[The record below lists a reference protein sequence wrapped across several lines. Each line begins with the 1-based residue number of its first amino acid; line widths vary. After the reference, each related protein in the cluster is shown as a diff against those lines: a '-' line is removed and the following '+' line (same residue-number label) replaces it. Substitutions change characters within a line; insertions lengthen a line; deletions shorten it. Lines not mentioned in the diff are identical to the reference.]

1 MSKSTVNR
9 ILKDAEALRK
19 QRSSGTVQTTT
30 GQKNAATILQN
41 VELERQRR
49 QNAAANI
56 RTAAQSY
63 DTSRNL
69 ARENLT
75 RTLQTGAMKQ
85 LRPQIENELNII
97 NKQGRAED
105 DPAVLNAQKTY
116 ADLMTRY
123 NNAQSE
129 LAKLPQSMYV
139 GKGQSGKHLEYSPE
153 ANQYIQ
159 RYMDLNNSLAKRMT
173 QKQEIPRVVNKQYAA
188 FQHGINTPES
198 TESEDYV
205 NWLIEGRDVGL
216 YSTRDLNAMLSGVKN
231 KTVVD
236 EYKAKDDSEKGSWLN
251 PTHQGVRY
259 WDQAM
264 EWNKLHPEGADAEAL
279 ESLRKYYH
287 DELANRYYNDDE
299 FWQDE
304 REAAQNRLAGM
315 TGRWLQYMPEGER
328 MPVNIMRRKGNYD
341 TPEQMARMDE
351 MLYDAVMGQGA
362 YREEIAGYEGT
373 TFRDQHMKEL
383 NERISRAWDYYEQA
397 NPYLEGSRDQL
408 FDILSG
414 RDAEH
419 DKERVEALESE
430 RNYFRDQI
438 ADIENRQNYYR
449 KVADYKAGYQ
459 DYTAE
464 NSAEDDEQY
473 DRGKYNPN
481 DYRFT
486 LAERGSNNVDD
497 IYSFIIGGKEYR
509 SYVDATKNG
518 WGDKPPDVSKDYK
531 GAMLLQPDEIN
542 IFKNLY
548 EAGKKDEASAFLDG
562 LQFAINSRVAP
573 FDELRTR
580 EEARAYPILSSIF
593 AQAANVAD
601 TALGAMTAVDS
612 ALTGMGVDFGPN
624 DAAKDP
630 YSIAYAPAAYS
641 EAVQDEI
648 ADMLGPQMGKVY
660 LQSMNSIRNVING
673 VLMYKLGVP
682 QGMLPT
688 ATLATFGTQIYQE
701 SMYKHLKDN
710 YDFDK
715 ASALSALDTALE
727 IGEELLPIETMFAT
741 AGTNIFLRIIANML
755 SEGGEEFAGS
765 TAGEVLRGIITGRNS
780 WEQRKDQIYAEG
792 GYVDDNGNWI
802 KVGRNKNG
810 LAEANKQAMRE
821 WGQNI
826 VEGTLG
832 GFFGGGFGA
841 AYGTITGAAQQRNI
855 GAIIQNRENI
865 IGQQTGP
872 DQLITAALGMDEGTE
887 SRKIAEKIKEK
898 ANKPNSKGTSNYQ
911 LGKLASTM
919 AQESNETVAGIV
931 QDTVENQ
938 VREQLASEGV
948 DQKTIDRVAPIV
960 AKGVARGT
968 GDLSISD
975 RVNLATSRNAIDI
988 MRTYIADDG
997 SLAETVK
1004 ERPEGK
1010 TAMNVRQTVSR
1021 LLNGD
1026 RAPLNVG
1033 FATKAVKDAQDAAV
1047 VATEED
1053 IADAEGEL
1061 SGTGTD
1067 VIINNRVAQVIGKQ
1081 GKDQYKVKYADGTEE
1096 TVDAESM
1103 TATNPALATL
1113 MEFSEQE
1120 DNNINDEAFNAIM
1133 DGIQDNADMDG
1144 GQYVNEAVNTYLR
1157 YRMLGNVKDSKLN
1170 AKTLDNIR
1178 TVAEKANEKARE
1190 DAAAIGAQQEAVVP
1204 GQGSLVFEGVKYG
1217 EDGWRQK
1224 VKALGAQKAE
1234 QASALGQLVTM
1245 MGNRV
1250 KLINDENN
1258 PGLFGWEDSTGEIVI
1273 NLAAKDSAGTEYA
1286 KSRNLLTIAS
1296 HELTH
1301 WMEQNSPEAY
1311 QQLRQFV
1318 FDTLR
1323 KQGGEYAVESLVLQT
1338 MEDYRKA
1345 SLTNKDVKPVD
1356 LEGAMAE
1363 VVANA
1368 CDNILSNRKLAE
1380 DLQAENPNLY
1390 QTVKGFV
1397 KDFVARMR
1405 SATRNM
1411 SDTRESRLMKQAGE
1425 EVANQLEEYWM
1436 AGIREGRQEKQGVK
1450 TAEETEDRQLSISQM
1465 QGKTWEEQ
1473 VNRIEQRHGDAD
1485 DVMVLTVPGE
1495 MEDYGIDDMITVRQ
1509 SIYGK
1514 ATRPQR
1520 GSRSAHAIPYKTMM
1534 QLKKAT
1540 LDPVAK
1546 IESNRGTVIVTD
1558 LKDEEGSNIILALN
1572 PRVMERDIQA
1582 MDAASIYGREIMPTL
1597 YGRYEGDTFIPNEDT
1612 TITIYKNSAHEI
1624 LEHSPEQYGALQDVK
1639 NAIDILS
1646 QNRKDVNNGTEP
1658 TEPGELTPEESVH
1671 PESAQFS
1678 VTQMAEA
1685 SRLGVIEGDDTLTL
1699 YMRSPNGEEI
1709 PELNK
1714 TPEDEGQTWVQVD
1727 GVKVKITPDMIRDTP
1742 VGMLIDMGLSD
1753 RIVNKDGMTQKE
1765 TARKMFADLMNLCAR
1780 YRDNNLIWEIAGSEF
1795 AETFSALKN
1804 NSDPQYR
1811 NTVDFGTIC
1820 SKTQGIVD
1828 VLSATMKRRIEDTK
1842 RWNEAH
1848 PDKQRVFGGLTRQ
1861 DIMMVYNQTHNA
1873 NLSVPCPVCYVFSRW
1888 MGVPSLLGQMNRF
1901 QHNYVVTVKDEN
1913 GQTVY
1918 DKNGDAVIDW
1928 DETTKAA
1935 NDYIKSALKKYG
1947 SKDAI
1952 TNTKTKLQNK
1962 ISKREEKLDAA
1973 RKKTAQL
1980 KKESR
1985 QEGLT
1990 ADKRSKYEERI
2001 KAAEAVENK
2010 LNQDIDDFTK
2020 QLEGVE
2026 AYNWVTQALC
2036 LQHTEGQKTVNDLDE
2051 NGEYIVDRTFRLTP
2065 EEILF
2070 DLNRTGEFAGYTKNW
2085 RYRTTRGAGMGKAI
2099 MPYSG
2104 ASIGDLVRGDSTR
2117 WTGSQNPFLTMKE
2130 AEARKAFENAKKRVR
2145 KQNLVGGQR
2154 FQSTSDFRPEWGL
2167 DYVMSFLEMQALGS
2181 KVQMYTKVRE
2191 AVDFLGSIGADVN
2204 QSIMASGN
2212 GWHIATEEEIRKAKT
2227 DRELASRM
2235 GETYDK
2241 DGVKH
2246 TYVMDFSDVT
2256 GMEYNTAKANSKKY
2270 NNVQMILVGMNDVHI
2285 RLALANDDIDFVIPW
2300 HSSGNS
2306 KDVLQQLVRSVDE
2319 TLTESDD
2326 YTKFQEDTKKKGRTA
2341 KQEALWEAR
2350 VKLLQDGADKLTQKE
2365 IDILNSNK
2373 YTRELYRRF
2382 AVEGVD
2388 PDCYGVTLPKDQAAK
2403 IFPYEYWDKNSTREN
2418 ADVNGRRFVEY
2429 CEAMGLTPRFAMFK
2443 DEAGYWKLLIDRK
2456 MFDNNVLNDDGT
2468 VKEYGKYREQQV
2480 VDVTK
2485 AEIGQLPKEATA
2497 KYGSN
2502 YSAETERAI
2511 EQSTAALRKKYDMEP
2526 GYNPYAED
2534 EEQAEE
2540 EQTEGETSRQLS
2552 IDQGDMDVRVWMQ
2565 RLTDG
2570 SVSTAQE
2577 KAMLKQYQTLAKD
2590 LDVERG
2596 LLLKRRQNLA
2606 EMMKKPNISVYDRK
2620 KIRDLEATIE
2630 TKQKQLNRK
2639 EEKLAQM
2646 TSQEGFARLMYDQS
2660 RIMNELVS
2668 GRTVEEVQQTIDDM
2682 SGELDMITKQMGERE
2697 KEIADLKQ
2705 KAQSAI
2711 SALEKVPGAEAAA
2724 NQLKVIV
2731 GQMGL
2736 NEKNLQRAKTRIGE
2750 VAENAK
2756 VAGVRTGNI
2765 QKAVDAAIAYNNKLT
2780 EQSEAATWQEER
2792 RKLVHTL
2799 RSEHTQEML
2808 RQQAEF
2814 RMRIERNKNIQKAIR
2829 ENQAMA
2835 RKIDLNVNRVRQMLT
2850 HENNQRFVP
2859 EHMKPIAREMLRKI
2873 VNNEATGRWS
2883 LTGFDSKQLAEMVR
2897 VLDAWDKQDGKYTQD
2912 SLRGM
2917 DEGLAD
2923 ALVNALEDLQR
2934 GIDFLNAGERNTD
2947 RMVNIQ
2953 AQKNALTRVYEAVT
2967 TITGAIYAERSI
2979 ALGDRRVAVEDQAYK
2994 VQESAGDKRAKE
3006 LTGSLGRTI
3015 AALRKAVTSG
3025 NLTPEYF
3032 FKMLKNAGLND
3043 LWEEYHRAENRN
3055 GLELAKSKAKLDEIA
3070 QKYGYKSW
3078 DTDARQEV
3086 KLASGSVNMTLG
3098 QIMSLYA
3105 TWKREHTLGPA
3116 MSQHLQ
3122 NGGFYVEE
3130 YDPRKGIIGRREVDL
3145 KAHRVTEADMAMVNG
3160 LLTDEQK
3167 KFVDDIVGYMSTD
3180 MSELG
3185 NEASMKA
3192 YGIKMYKE
3200 NYYFPFKMWDGIRSR
3215 ASNDSGSA
3223 AAANDRAFHPS
3234 FSKARLHGANNAV
3247 VIGDF
3252 MTTAADH
3259 IVGMINYATM
3269 GLANENLQKVL
3280 NAQVP
3285 EGDRL
3290 DTMTKRNIRA
3300 VLTEAY
3306 GKAAMDYLAKLQ
3318 EQLNGG
3324 AVRVEKSLYD
3334 RALTLFRKNAVAG
3347 SISVALQQPLS
3358 FLRAGMMISPKY
3370 MTTALAREYWK
3381 GSYQE
3386 RLAHSGVSVI
3396 KDMGRFDM
3404 GFGAGAREYITPDG
3418 KEGKVRKVWDAITDK
3433 ATILPELMDRWTW
3446 NRMWVA
3452 VKAEQHAQNPEMDVK
3467 SDEFLDMVGKRFNE
3481 LMRRTQVYD
3490 STLTKSQNMRSQN
3503 PFVKSLTSFMAEP
3516 TLTMNVLADAM
3527 QNIGEK
3533 GGKTRAVKA
3542 LAIFATSAVAQAAV
3556 KALMSSGRS
3565 PDDKKTW
3572 EENFLYRF
3580 YSNVISEGD
3589 LLNLVP
3595 GYNDLVTVLKE
3606 GKLEDD
3612 ALGMAGKIA
3621 KAFQTAGNMFKE
3633 GAGYRDYEDG
3643 VGQIVQLLTQLPAKN
3658 IARDLR
3664 AMYNWFIG
3672 KPYADRETSAAV
3684 KKYQLKEAMMTAD
3697 NLVGIINAALGEAG
3711 YKTNNTAYYGRLY
3724 EAESTGNTEE
3734 AEAIREYLHLG
3745 KGLSGEK
3752 INEGL
3757 RKQANDRLE
3766 DADAA
3771 QWLIDHDM
3779 MTSTSKITTL
3789 YKEGKINAEQ
3799 ATSMYKEVDSR
3810 MTDNDIWFKIDQMD
3824 WMKETG
3830 TKEASSDY
3838 YYRLGPALDTN
3849 RSAEINKVIKNLLQH
3864 GKTKDDIKSQLT
3876 RELKDKYLN
3885 AGSSSEKV
3893 KVRNELQL
3901 AYKAIGL
3908 TAADADKIIE
3918 GWVKAAKKEAENPT
3932 KKTENKDTTGQ
3943 WGKGN
3948 INLNKRQVVKNADG
3962 SISTERS
3969 FSVNIDDKEVLL
3981 PTVING
3987 RIVSEEEAIRH
3998 YEMTGEY
4005 LGKFDTVEEAEEY
4018 AEKLHKR
4025 QEWYYGNK

>member
-1 MSKSTVNR
+1 M
-9 ILKDAEALRK
+9 
-19 QRSSGTVQTTT
+19 
-30 GQKNAATILQN
+30 ATKYD
-41 VELERQRR
+41 EY
-49 QNAAANI
+49 AANI
-56 RTAAQSY
+56 IKKKKNTSKEEEKAQMYAREAEQRGYVNPNYYTTTAYSMIRNEVDRLRAIRNRNVGANLRTAANNFL
-63 DTSRNL
+63 DT
-69 ARENLT
+69 EVT
-75 RTLQTGAMKQ
+75 RTADGRNQVKTAPNYQTPADKLKKGLYTEVQNRLK
-85 LRPQIENELNII
+85 PQIENELNII

-105 DPAVLNAQKTY
+105 DPAVSAAQKKY
-116 ADLMTRY
+116 AELMTKY
-123 NNAQSE
+123 NAAQGE
-129 LAKLPQSMYV
+129 LAKLPQPMYV
-139 GKGQSGKHLEYSPE
+139 GKDQAGQHLDYSPE
-153 ANQYIQ
+153 VNKYIRKYQ
-159 RYMDLNNSLAKRMT
+159 EMNAGLAQRMT
-173 QKQEIPRVVNKQYAA
+173 EKKPIPKVASKEYAA
-188 FQHGINTPES
+188 WQHAINAPES
-198 TESEDYV
+198 TESADYV
-205 NWLIEGRDVGL
+205 DWLIEGRDIGL
-216 YSTRDLNAMLSGVKN
+216 YNTQALNAMLSGVKN

-236 EYKAKDDSEKGSWLN
+236 EYLAKDDSEKGGWLN
-251 PTHQGVRY
+251 PTHQDVRY

-264 EWNKLHPEGADAEAL
+264 EWNKLHPEGEDAEAL
-279 ESLRKYYH
+279 QAKLKYYQDALSGYESHLSGEQWDNRNAIISHIGSLRTAYSMPKG
-287 DELANRYYNDDE
+287 ELARMLGAESAEQGIYDAIFGDGEYEKLTFGNQAIMNDVNRRVNEAWYYIKEDRDE
-299 FWQDE
+299 DAYQ
-304 REAAQNRLAGM
+304 LL
-315 TGRWLQYMPEGER
+315 TGDTYDYADAETMA
-328 MPVNIMRRKGNYD
+328 GNY
-341 TPEQMARMDE
+341 
-351 MLYDAVMGQGA
+351 
-362 YREEIAGYEGT
+362 
-373 TFRDQHMKEL
+373 RDM
-383 NERISRAWDYYEQA
+383 
-397 NPYLEGSRDQL
+397 
-408 FDILSG
+408 
-414 RDAEH
+414 
-419 DKERVEALESE
+419 
-430 RNYFRDQI
+430 I
-438 ADIENRQNYYR
+438 ADTEGRLNYYK
-449 KVADYKAGYQ
+449 KVSDYKAPYQ
-459 DYTAE
+459 EYAAE

-497 IYSFIIGGKEYR
+497 IFSFIIGGNEYR

-562 LQFAINSRVAP
+562 LQFAINNRVAP
-573 FDELRTR
+573 FEELKTR
-580 EEARAYPILSSIF
+580 EEARAFPILNSIF

-624 DAAKDP
+624 DTAKDP
-630 YSIAYAPAAYS
+630 YSIAYAPARYS

-648 ADMLGPQMGKVY
+648 ADMLGPQAGKLY

-682 QGMLPT
+682 QGLLPT

-701 SMYKHLKDN
+701 SMYKNLKEYN
-710 YDFDK
+710 DFDK
-715 ASALSALDTALE
+715 ASAMSTLEVALE

-765 TAGEVLRGIITGRNS
+765 TVGEVLKGMFTGRNS

-792 GYVDDNGNWI
+792 GYMDDNGNWI
-802 KVGRNKNG
+802 KVGRNRNG

-826 VEGTLG
+826 VQSTEA

-841 AYGTITGAAQQRNI
+841 VYGTVTNANRQRNI
-855 GAIIQNRENI
+855 GAAIQNRENLL
-865 IGQQTGP
+865 GQQTGP
-872 DQLITAALGMDEGTE
+872 DQLLKAAMGMDKSTE
-887 SRKIAEKIKEK
+887 SYKIAEKIGQKV
-898 ANKPNSKGTSNYQ
+898 AKGGSASNYQ
-911 LGKLASTM
+911 LGKLATAM
-919 AQESNETVAGIV
+919 ATESNDTVAGIV
-931 QDTVENQ
+931 SDTVEAR

-948 DQKTIDRVAPIV
+948 DQGIINRVAPIV
-960 AKGVARGT
+960 AKAVSRGP
-968 GDLSISD
+968 GSLGIQE
-975 RVNLATSRNAIDI
+975 RLNLATSRNAIDLLKSY
-988 MRTYIADDG
+988 MTNDG
-997 SLAETVK
+997 SLAETV
-1004 ERPEGK
+1004 
-1010 TAMNVRQTVSR
+1010 TANPAGAAALNVRQTVSR
-1021 LLNGD
+1021 LMNGNHQ
-1026 RAPLNVG
+1026 ALGFG
-1033 FATKAVKDAQDAAV
+1033 FATRAVEESREAAV
-1047 VATEED
+1047 VATEQD

-1061 SGTGTD
+1061 SGDGTD
-1067 VIINNRVAQVIGKQ
+1067 VIVNNKVAQVTGRKDGK
-1081 GKDQYKVKYADGTEE
+1081 YTVRYADDTEE
-1096 TVDAESM
+1096 TVDAG
-1103 TATNPALATL
+1103 TVVAANPALATL
-1113 MEFSEQE
+1113 IEFGERE
-1120 DNNINDEAFNAIM
+1120 DSHINDEAFNTILE
-1133 DGIQDNADMDG
+1133 GIRDNAEMDG
-1144 GQYVNEAVNTYLR
+1144 GQYVNDAVNAYLR
-1157 YRMLGNVKDSKLN
+1157 YRMLGQVKDSKLN

-1178 TVAEKANEKARE
+1178 TAAETANARARELAAEK
-1190 DAAAIGAQQEAVVP
+1190 GAQQDTVVP
-1204 GQGSLVFEGVKYG
+1204 GKGTLTYDGVKFG

-1224 VKALGAQKAE
+1224 VKSLGAEKAE
-1234 QASALGQLVTM
+1234 EASALGQMITM

-1250 KLINDENN
+1250 KLINDEKN
-1258 PGLFGWEDSTGEIVI
+1258 PGLFGWEDSTGEIVL

-1286 KSRNLLTIAS
+1286 KSRNLLTIAA

-1345 SLTNKDVKPVD
+1345 ALTNKDVQPVD

-1380 DLQAENPNLY
+1380 DLQAENPNLW

-1397 KDFVARMR
+1397 QDFVGRMR

-1425 EVANQLEEYWM
+1425 EVADQLEEYWM
-1436 AGIREGRQEKQGVK
+1436 AGIREGRQPKQGAK
-1450 TAEETEDRQLSISQM
+1450 AAGTEQAARAEAAQETAGAEE
-1465 QGKTWEEQ
+1465 
-1473 VNRIEQRHGDAD
+1473 
-1485 DVMVLTVPGE
+1485 
-1495 MEDYGIDDMITVRQ
+1495 
-1509 SIYGK
+1509 K
-1514 ATRPQR
+1514 A
-1520 GSRSAHAIPYKTMM
+1520 
-1534 QLKKAT
+1534 
-1540 LDPVAK
+1540 
-1546 IESNRGTVIVTD
+1546 
-1558 LKDEEGSNIILALN
+1558 
-1572 PRVMERDIQA
+1572 
-1582 MDAASIYGREIMPTL
+1582 
-1597 YGRYEGDTFIPNEDT
+1597 
-1612 TITIYKNSAHEI
+1612 
-1624 LEHSPEQYGALQDVK
+1624 
-1639 NAIDILS
+1639 
-1646 QNRKDVNNGTEP
+1646 EP
-1658 TEPGELTPEESVH
+1658 TNPGQLTPEESIH
-1671 PESAQFS
+1671 PESGQFS
-1678 VTQMAEA
+1678 VAQMAEA
-1685 SRLGVIEGDDTLTL
+1685 ANLGMVEGDETLTL
-1699 YMRSPNGEEI
+1699 YMESPNGKKVKG
-1709 PELNK
+1709 L
-1714 TPEDEGQTWVQVD
+1714 DENRKWVKVD
-1727 GVKVKITPDMIRDTP
+1727 GVKVKITPEMIRETP

-1753 RIVNKDGMTQKE
+1753 QVVNKDGMTQKE
-1765 TARKMFADLMNLCAR
+1765 TARKMFADLMNMCAR

-1828 VLSATMKRRIEDTK
+1828 VLSATMRKRIEDTK
-1842 RWNEAH
+1842 RWNAAH
-1848 PDKQRVFGGLTRQ
+1848 PNDQRVFSGLTRQ

-1901 QHNYVVTVKDEN
+1901 QHNYVVTEKDEN
-1913 GQTVY
+1913 GQNVY
-1918 DKNGDAVIDW
+1918 DENGDAVIDW
-1928 DETTKAA
+1928 DATQKAA

-1952 TNTKTKLQNK
+1952 TNTKTKLQTK
-1962 ISKREEKLDAA
+1962 IGKREEKLDDA
-1973 RKKTAQL
+1973 RKKVAQL
-1980 KKESR
+1980 QKESR
-1985 QEGLT
+1985 QAGLT
-1990 ADKRSKYEERI
+1990 ADKRGKYEERI
-2001 KAAEAVENK
+2001 KAAQAVVDK
-2010 LNQDIDDFTK
+2010 LNKDIDDFTK

-2036 LQHTEGQKTVNDLDE
+2036 LQHTEGQKTVNDMDADG
-2051 NGEYIVDRTFRLTP
+2051 NYIVDRTFRLTP

-2104 ASIGDLVRGDSTR
+2104 ASIGDLVHGDAAR
-2117 WTGSQNPFLTMKE
+2117 WSSSQNPFLTMNE
-2130 AEARKAFENAKKRVR
+2130 AEARRAFENAKKRVR

-2227 DRELASRM
+2227 DKELASRM

-2256 GMEYNTAKANSKKY
+2256 GMEYNTAKTNSKKY
-2270 NNVQMILVGMNDVHI
+2270 NNVQMILVGMNDIHI
-2285 RLALANDDIDFVIPW
+2285 RLALANEDIDFVIPW

-2306 KDVLQQLVRSVDE
+2306 KDVLQQLVKSVDE

-2341 KQEALWEAR
+2341 KQEALWDAR
-2350 VKLLQDGADKLTQKE
+2350 VKLLQEGADKLTQKE
-2365 IDILNSNK
+2365 IDTLNSNK

-2443 DEAGYWKLLIDRK
+2443 DEPGYWKLLIDRK
-2456 MFDNNVLNDDGT
+2456 MFDNNVLNEDGT

-2485 AEIGQLPKEATA
+2485 AEIGQLPTEATA
-2497 KYGSN
+2497 KYGSG
-2502 YSAETERAI
+2502 YRAETERAI
-2511 EQSTAALRKKYDMEP
+2511 EQSTAALRQKYDLEP

-2534 EEQAEE
+2534 EEQTEKQPAKQLSIAQDSEGRELTPEQVEYFKDSKAVDSQGRLKVLYHGTISAGFTVFEKADGYGYFFTDDKNVAQTYSDSDKVFAPDRNDELDDLVDYENPEKATKSNYAAYLNLINPKIISGNMSMWNSVVDSAGANLKAWYELTPEQQIKIADNMGITLSEAEE
-2540 EQTEGETSRQLS
+2540 RGTFGEYGEFEAAVYDVDSMTIRDAMSTREWVDKAKDEGYDGVIFRNIEDEGEYSGGMPWVSTVYVAFSPEQIKSINNTEPTSSPDIRFS

-2565 RLTDG
+2565 KLTDG

-2596 LLLKRRQNLA
+2596 LLLKRRQKLA
-2606 EMMKKPNISVYDRK
+2606 EMLKKPNTSAYDRK
-2620 KIRDLEATIE
+2620 KIRDLQATIE
-2630 TKQKQLNRK
+2630 AKQNQLNRK
-2639 EEKLAQM
+2639 EEKLAKM

-2660 RIMNELVS
+2660 RIMNELVN
-2668 GRTVEEVQQTIDDM
+2668 GRTVEDVQQMIDDM
-2682 SGELDMITKQMGERE
+2682 SGELDMITSQMGERE

-2705 KAQSAI
+2705 KAQNAI

-2724 NQLKVIV
+2724 NQLRAIV

-2736 NEKNLQRAKTRIGE
+2736 NQKNLQRAKTRIGE

-2799 RSEHTQEML
+2799 RSEHTQEL
-2808 RQQAEF
+2808 LKQQQEF
-2814 RMRIERNKNIQKAIR
+2814 REKIAKDRA
-2829 ENQAMA
+2829 A
-2835 RKIDLNVNRVRQMLT
+2835 RKMQQDNMALRRKVNLNINRVRALLMR
-2850 HENNQRFVP
+2850 ENAQKNIP
-2859 EHMKPIAREMLRKI
+2859 EHMKPIAREMLRRIVVNDLAGRKI
-2873 VNNEATGRWS
+2873 TGLS
-2883 LTGFDSKQLAEMVR
+2883 EKELAETKR
-2897 VLDAWDKQDGKYTQD
+2897 VLDAWEGQDGKWNPN
-2912 SLRGM
+2912 SLQTL
-2917 DEGLAD
+2917 DEGVQDVLY
-2923 ALVNALEDLQR
+2923 NALEDLAS
-2934 GIDFLNAGERNTD
+2934 GIEYYNGDTKGKGLQENLDNFNG
-2947 RMVNIQ
+2947 
-2953 AQKNALTRVYEAVT
+2953 ALTEISNAVS
-2967 TITGAIYAERSI
+2967 TITSI
-2979 ALGDRRVAVEDQAYK
+2979 INNQRQISLDGRKMDLMAMAYK
-2994 VQESAGDKRAKE
+2994 VQEYTGGKRAMQRGGKAGLAYE
-3006 LTGSLGRTI
+3006 
-3015 AALRKAVTSG
+3015 ALRKAVTTG
-3025 NLTPEYF
+3025 NITPEYF

-3055 GLELAKSKAKLDEIA
+3055 GLELQKAKDKLDEIA
-3070 QKYGYKSW
+3070 QKYGYKAW
-3078 DTDARQEV
+3078 DTDKRLTV
-3086 KLASGSVNMTLG
+3086 KLESGDVQMTLG

-3116 MSQHLQ
+3116 MSNHLGM
-3122 NGGFYVEE
+3122 GGFYVEE
-3130 YDPRKGIIGRREVDL
+3130 FDPRDGFWKKSPIDL
-3145 KAHRVTEADMAMVNG
+3145 KAHRVNENDMKLVQSLMTEQQQN
-3160 LLTDEQK
+3160 
-3167 KFVDDIVGYMSTD
+3167 FVDEIVGYMSKD
-3180 MSELG
+3180 MSDLG
-3185 NEASMKA
+3185 NEASMAA

-3200 NYYFPFKMWDGIRSR
+3200 AYYFPFKMWDGIRSR

-3234 FSKARLHGANNAV
+3234 FSKSRLHGANNAV
-3247 VIGDF
+3247 MIGDF

-3280 NAQVP
+3280 NAQVE

-3290 DTMTKRNIRA
+3290 DTMTKRNVRA

-3347 SISVALQQPLS
+3347 SLSVALQQPLS
-3358 FLRAGMMISPKY
+3358 FLRAGMMINPKY
-3370 MTTALAREYWK
+3370 LTSALAREYWR

-3386 RLAHSGVSVI
+3386 RMAHSGVSVI

-3404 GFGAGAREYITPDG
+3404 GFGAGAREFITPEG
-3418 KEGKVRKVWDAITDK
+3418 KEGKIRKAWDAITDK

-3452 VKAEQHAQNPEMDVK
+3452 VKAEQHDLHPEMDIK
-3467 SDEFLDMVGKRFNE
+3467 SDEFLNMTAKRFNDIV
-3481 LMRRTQVYD
+3481 RKTQVYD
-3490 STLTKSQNMRSQN
+3490 SVLVKSENMRSQN
-3503 PFVKSLTSFMAEP
+3503 PFVKSITSFMAEP
-3516 TLTMNVLADAM
+3516 TLTLNVLADAM

-3533 GGKTRAVKA
+3533 GGKTRAIKA
-3542 LAIFATSAVAQAAV
+3542 LAIFATSAMAQAAV

-3580 YSNVISEGD
+3580 YANAISEID
-3589 LLNLVP
+3589 PLNLVS
-3595 GYNDLVTVLKE
+3595 GYNDLVTLLKE

-3621 KAFQTAGNMFKE
+3621 KAFQTAGDMFKE
-3633 GAGYRDYEDG
+3633 GAEYKDYENG
-3643 VGQIVQLLTQLPAKN
+3643 VGQIVQLFTQLPAKN
-3658 IARDLR
+3658 IMRDLR
-3664 AMYNWFIG
+3664 AMYNFFIG
-3672 KPYADRETSAAV
+3672 KPYANRETSAAV
-3684 KKYQLKEAMMTAD
+3684 LKYQAKEARMTAD
-3697 NLVGIINAALGEAG
+3697 NLVGIISAALGEAG
-3711 YKTNNTAYYGRLY
+3711 YKTNNTAYYGRLFEAKQSGNTG
-3724 EAESTGNTEE
+3724 EAEEITEYLTLGKGVEEETIQKGLRAQAKDKLEPAEATEWMLDEGLLSSTSTITTQYREGKITAEE
-3734 AEAIREYLHLG
+3734 AEKLY
-3745 KGLSGEK
+3745 
-3752 INEGL
+3752 
-3757 RKQANDRLE
+3757 RK
-3766 DADAA
+3766 ADPEMK
-3771 QWLIDHDM
+3771 D
-3779 MTSTSKITTL
+3779 
-3789 YKEGKINAEQ
+3789 E
-3799 ATSMYKEVDSR
+3799 
-3810 MTDNDIWFKIDQMD
+3810 DIWFKIDKID
-3824 WMKETG
+3824 WEKKTG
-3830 TKEASSDY
+3830 TESNSDY
-3838 YYRLGPALDTN
+3838 YYRLGPALETN
-3849 RSAEINKVIKNLLQH
+3849 RSADINDAIKLLMKHGRTQKNLKEQVNR
-3864 GKTKDDIKSQLT
+3864 I
-3876 RELKDKYLN
+3876 LKDQYLAADN
-3885 AGSSSEKV
+3885 AGKV
-3893 KVRNELQL
+3893 KIRNEMHL

-3908 TAADADKIIE
+3908 KAEDADKTIE
-3918 GWVKAAKKEAENPT
+3918 GWKK
-3932 KKTENKDTTGQ
+3932 
-3943 WGKGN
+3943 
-3948 INLNKRQVVKNADG
+3948 
-3962 SISTERS
+3962 
-3969 FSVNIDDKEVLL
+3969 DK
-3981 PTVING
+3981 
-3987 RIVSEEEAIRH
+3987 
-3998 YEMTGEY
+3998 
-4005 LGKFDTVEEAEEY
+4005 
-4018 AEKLHKR
+4018 
-4025 QEWYYGNK
+4025 